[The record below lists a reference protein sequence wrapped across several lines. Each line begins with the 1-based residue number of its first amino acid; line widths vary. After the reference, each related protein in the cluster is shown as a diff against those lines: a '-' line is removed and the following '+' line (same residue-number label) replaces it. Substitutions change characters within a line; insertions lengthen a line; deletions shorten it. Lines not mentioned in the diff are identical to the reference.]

1 MADLSVPDI
10 VEAVAAGYLYTALRL
25 NNDGVKKFDPFEA
38 AKDIARMVAME
49 ISRDKEVGE

>member
-25 NNDGVKKFDPFEA
+25 NNDGIKRFDPVEA
-38 AKDIARMVAME
+38 AREIARLVDME
-49 ISRDKEVGE
+49 ISRDKDA